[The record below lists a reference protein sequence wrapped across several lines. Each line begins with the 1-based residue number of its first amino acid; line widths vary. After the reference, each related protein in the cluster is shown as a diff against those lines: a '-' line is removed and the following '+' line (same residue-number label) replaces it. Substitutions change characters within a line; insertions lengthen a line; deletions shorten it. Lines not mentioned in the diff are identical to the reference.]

1 MGLECS
7 KRHGLPGPRSRSCGH
22 WAHAWGHKGK
32 SPAVTNL
39 DKLWQTSQ
47 NHKLVHTCAIYIVST
62 SIYICLLSLLCCL
75 LSVYWVC
82 WVCFYHLLP
91 QISELPLLR
100 ILRIHWQLDLFKS
113 NLCRWVDC
121 SVRYRI
127 YVSAWRDLKSSS
139 WICRRKSKTTKQS
152 VMILE
157 PLFQLE
163 LQLGTHV

>member
-1 MGLECS
+1 MACQDPDPEAVATEPTPEATKARVRQWQIWTNCDRL
-7 KRHGLPGPRSRSCGH
+7 
-22 WAHAWGHKGK
+22 HKIR
-32 SPAVTNL
+32 NL
-39 DKLWQTSQ
+39 CCL
-47 NHKLVHTCAIYIVST
+47 HLST

-82 WVCFYHLLP
+82 WVCFCHLLP

-113 NLCRWVDC
+113 NLCRCVDC
-121 SVRYRI
+121 SVLYRI